1 MGYMVIIF
9 PDHMEKDWYGLIR
22 LLTSLLQRT
31 AAKFSDCWMSVC
43 VLTVSGVRAA
53 VADVRKCCQC
63 VRRVQCGLR
72 VFHGFV
78 ATLCGLRLFG
88 GVLDRF
94 FQFSCMVLSHV

>member
-53 VADVRKCCQC
+53 VAERH
-63 VRRVQCGLR
+63 R
-72 VFHGFV
+72 
-78 ATLCGLRLFG
+78 
-88 GVLDRF
+88 
-94 FQFSCMVLSHV
+94 